1 MLCSLSQES
10 DCKQRNSFMHETY
23 GEQNH
28 RIVGQKSSE
37 NGKRHPAR
45 TTPIKARSF
54 LLILPSAFPSELSGW
69 ESGLF

>member
-1 MLCSLSQES
+1 
-10 DCKQRNSFMHETY
+10 MHETY